1 MFYAKS
7 LNLVEILISHF
18 RLPKPNLRKHTV
30 ALHLIFFREK
40 RMSQARVLNAQELR
54 KVLDHV
60 ATRRHS
66 ARNRVMLLLT
76 HYAGMRVAEVAA
88 LRINDVLNYSGTI
101 KPEIRLMPDQTKGKH
116 ARTVYLNER
125 MQKELAQYTRLLKI
139 KDASKPLF
147 YTQKKD
153 GFSANSLTQYFFYL
167 YRAVGLE
174 GCSSHSGRRSFLT
187 GLANRGIAIHLL
199 KSLAG
204 HRNIST
210 TATYLYSSPDQLKA
224 AVELA

>member
-1 MFYAKS
+1 MFCAKS
-7 LNLVEILISHF
+7 LNLVEILINHF

-88 LRINDVLNYSGTI
+88 LRVNDVLNDSGTI

-187 GLANRGIAIHLL
+187 GLANKGTAIHIL

-224 AVELA
+224 AVELV

>member
-1 MFYAKS
+1 
-7 LNLVEILISHF
+7 
-18 RLPKPNLRKHTV
+18 
-30 ALHLIFFREK
+30 
-40 RMSQARVLNAQELR
+40 MSQARVLNQQELR
-54 KVLDHV
+54 RVLDYT

-76 HYAGMRVAEVAA
+76 HFAGMRVGEVAA
-88 LRINDVLNYSGTI
+88 LRINDVLSDGGVV
-101 KPEIRLMPDQTKGKH
+101 KSEIRLMPEQTKGKH

-125 MQKELAQYTRLLKI
+125 MQKELAQYIRLLKI
-139 KDASKPLF
+139 RDVSKPLF

-167 YRAVGLE
+167 YRNVGLE

-187 GLANRGIAIHLL
+187 GLANKGTAIHIL

-224 AVELA
+224 AVELV

>member
-1 MFYAKS
+1 
-7 LNLVEILISHF
+7 
-18 RLPKPNLRKHTV
+18 
-30 ALHLIFFREK
+30 
-40 RMSQARVLNAQELR
+40 MSQARVLNPQELR
-54 KVLDHV
+54 RVLDHV

-66 ARNRVMLLLT
+66 ARNRAMLLLT
-76 HYAGMRVAEVAA
+76 HYSGMRVAEVAA
-88 LRINDVLNYSGTI
+88 LRINDVLNDSGTI

-125 MQKELAQYTRLLKI
+125 MQKELAQYIRLLKI

-174 GCSSHSGRRSFLT
+174 GASSHSGRRSFLT
-187 GLANRGIAIHLL
+187 GLANKGTAIHIL

-224 AVELA
+224 AVELI

>member
-1 MFYAKS
+1 MFFAKS
-7 LNLVEILISHF
+7 LNLVEILINHF

-40 RMSQARVLNAQELR
+40 HMSQARVLSAQELR

-88 LRINDVLNYSGTI
+88 LRVNDVLNDSGTI

-125 MQKELAQYTRLLKI
+125 MQKELAQYTRLIKI

-187 GLANRGIAIHLL
+187 GLANKGTAIHIL

>member
-1 MFYAKS
+1 
-7 LNLVEILISHF
+7 
-18 RLPKPNLRKHTV
+18 
-30 ALHLIFFREK
+30 
-40 RMSQARVLNAQELR
+40 MSQARVLNPQELR
-54 KVLDHV
+54 RVLDHV

-66 ARNRVMLLLT
+66 ARNRAMLLLT

-88 LRINDVLNYSGTI
+88 LRINDVLNGDSTI
-101 KPEIRLMPDQTKGKH
+101 KGEVRLMPDQTKGKH

-125 MQKELAQYTRLLKI
+125 MQKELAQYIKVIKI
-139 KDASKPLF
+139 KDVRKPLF
-147 YTQKKD
+147 YTQKQA

-167 YRAVGLE
+167 YRSVGLE
-174 GCSSHSGRRSFLT
+174 GASSHSGRRSFLT
-187 GLANRGIAIHLL
+187 GLANKGTAIHIL

-224 AVELA
+224 AVELI

>member
-1 MFYAKS
+1 MER
-7 LNLVEILISHF
+7 V
-18 RLPKPNLRKHTV
+18 
-30 ALHLIFFREK
+30 
-40 RMSQARVLNAQELR
+40 MSQARVLNPTELR
-54 KVLDHV
+54 RVLDYV

-66 ARNRVMLLLT
+66 ARNRAALLLT

-88 LRINDVLNYSGTI
+88 LRINDVLNSDSSI
-101 KPEIRLMPDQTKGKH
+101 KGEVRLMPDQTKGKH

-125 MQKELAQYTRLLKI
+125 MQKELAQYIKMLKI

-147 YTQKKD
+147 YTQKQA

-174 GCSSHSGRRSFLT
+174 GASSHSGRRTFLT
-187 GLANRGIAIHLL
+187 GLANKGTAIHIL

-224 AVELA
+224 AVELI

>member
-1 MFYAKS
+1 MFCAKS
-7 LNLVEILISHF
+7 LNLVEILINHF

-88 LRINDVLNYSGTI
+88 LRINDVLNDSGTI

-187 GLANRGIAIHLL
+187 GLANKGTAIHIL

-224 AVELA
+224 AVELV